1 MFKREK
7 GKHSL
12 RLFMVALAMVV
23 MVFVVL
29 ALPYAVTSAYGL
41 KANKLMLPM
50 RLVLA
55 VFSAGLLIFWVV
67 RYRQTSHDLE
77 MLREKIR
84 NRHGHKREQR

>member
-1 MFKREK
+1 MLKRK
-7 GKHSL
+7 KKL
-12 RLFMVALAMVV
+12 VTALAVVV
-23 MVFVVL
+23 MVFVLL

-55 VFSAGLLIFWVV
+55 VFSAGLLIFLVV

-77 MLREKIR
+77 MLREQIR
-84 NRHGHKREQR
+84 NRLGHKQEQR

>member
-1 MFKREK
+1 MLKRK
-7 GKHSL
+7 KKL
-12 RLFMVALAMVV
+12 VTALAVVV
-23 MVFVVL
+23 MVFVLL
-29 ALPYAVTSAYGL
+29 ALLYAVTSAYRL

-77 MLREKIR
+77 MLREQIR
-84 NRHGHKREQR
+84 NRHGHKQEQR